1 MIGPMLSSGIAPAIP
16 AGTTALELPAPV
28 RIGAGSAR
36 GLAAALAGLGVARPL
51 IVTDAGLVAV
61 GLVDAVRQPLDA
73 SELFAELSPDP
84 TEADVSRAIERFR
97 ESGCDGLVGLGGGS
111 AIETAKAIRRFVGG
125 TPLVAV
131 PTSAGPGVEA
141 LPTARIRSMETGCK
155 RDVGGTPTLPSLT
168 ISDPSLTRSAP
179 PALTAA
185 TGIDALSHCLEAYL
199 AAGFHPF
206 CDGAAIEGL
215 RYIFR
220 GFEAAVLDG
229 SNAEARAAMTV
240 GSLLGGAAARKGLG
254 AAHALAF
261 AVEVDAPGRHAPLV
275 AILLPHVLRYNRQA
289 AEPRMAE
296 LASRVGLGRAGDGPG
311 HLITL
316 VELLRSN
323 APLARKLG
331 DLEGPSR
338 DRIPEYARLALLDPD
353 LASNPREC
361 TQTSLEE
368 LLDRAW

>member
-1 MIGPMLSSGIAPAIP
+1 MLSSGTAPAIP
-16 AGTTALELPAPV
+16 AGTTTLELPAPV

-36 GLAAALAGLGVARPL
+36 GLAEALAGLAVVRPL
-51 IVTDAGLVAV
+51 IVTDAGLIAA

-73 SELFAELSPDP
+73 SELFAGLSPDP
-84 TEADVSRAIERFR
+84 TDEDVSRVADRFR
-97 ESGCDGLVGLGGGS
+97 EAGCDGLVGLGGGS
-111 AIETAKAIRRFVGG
+111 AVEAAKAVRQLVGG
-125 TPLVAV
+125 PPLVAV
-131 PTSAGPGVEA
+131 PTTAGPGVEA
-141 LPTARIRSMETGCK
+141 LPTARIRSAQTGCK
-155 RDVGGTPTLPSLT
+155 REVGGTRALPSLT
-168 ISDPSLTRSAP
+168 ICDPSLARSAP
-179 PALTAA
+179 PSLTAS

-199 AAGFHPF
+199 STGYQPF

-229 SNAEARAAMTV
+229 ANAEARAAMTI

-254 AAHALAF
+254 VAHALAF

-289 AEPRMAE
+289 AEPRMAD

-316 VELLRSN
+316 VELLRAN
-323 APLARKLG
+323 APLPRKLG
-331 DLEGPSR
+331 EVAGLSR

-353 LASNPREC
+353 LAFNPREC
-361 TQTSLEE
+361 TQASLEE